1 MPENDN
7 NVVPLHVRV
16 QGVEQARAF
25 DVMGMIVT
33 WDRNNSEARRESIAA
48 AFASVD
54 LADLAP
60 EERETKQALRAAL
73 ASRFSK
79 KNRRVAPAQD
89 GYEVLIENP
98 IPGQRRVQQQHV
110 VSVWIETNAN
120 GDEMVVTDEPS
131 FTVDGDT
138 YTTQDIVEWVEEARR
153 KVDYESISAALVKA
167 GARLRG
173 VALRGGGGSYWIPRG
188 SSGRWLQLKEGL
200 EAAGRPMMMG
210 VWETKASA
218 VSIESTINSVASHV
232 DKRCDMML
240 EAIGSGT
247 LGVRALDTKTD
258 EAVELVAQIA
268 EYEAVLGQGLEA
280 LKQKVLSVQQASVQA
295 AMLAHAEREE
305 RTRARRLGASYD
317 ENAEEFTGQI

>member
-48 AFASVD
+48 VFASVD

-173 VALRGGGGSYWIPRG
+173 VALRYGGGSYWLPRG
-188 SSGRWLQLKEGL
+188 SIGRWLQLKEGL
-200 EAAGRPMMMG
+200 DAAGRPMNMG

-218 VSIESTINSVASHV
+218 VSIESTITSVTSHV

-317 ENAEEFTGQI
+317 ENVEEFTGQI